1 MRSGKTILFAA
12 VLLGLAGPGVF
23 PQAAAQEPKKTATTA
38 PAFSYDSAGRR
49 DPFKDLFGG
58 KTLREKKAIGGLS
71 DLTID
76 DIMLMGIVKSKDVI
90 EAIIGL
96 TDGFPLTLR
105 EGDRLADGFVL
116 SIKESQV
123 VFRKTL
129 DSKGLPLAKP
139 RDIIKE
145 IMQEER

>member
-1 MRSGKTILFAA
+1 MRSGKTILLAA
-12 VLLGLAGPGVF
+12 VLFGLAGPGVF
-23 PQAAAQEPKKTATTA
+23 PQTTAREPKKAASPA
-38 PAFSYDSAGRR
+38 PAFSYDSGGRR

-58 KTLREKKAIGGLS
+58 KTLREKKAIGGLP
-71 DLTID
+71 DLAIEDITI
-76 DIMLMGIVKSKDVI
+76 MGIVKSKDVF
-90 EAIIGL
+90 EAIISL
-96 TDGFPLTLR
+96 TDGFPLTVR
-105 EGDRLADGFVL
+105 EGARLADGFVL

-129 DSKGLPLAKP
+129 DNKGIPLAKP